1 MTDFYNEAGE
11 KVEGFSKEEMEAKLK
26 EQQDA
31 EAAKEADKQK
41 NFEKLRQET
50 EEANKKTKEAEDK
63 LIAKEQ
69 EIVQKERDKLV
80 DAISEGNKE
89 LKDKIQHHVK
99 RFEAEIK
106 TPEDFQRILSDAY
119 TLSAGQQMP
128 DKLNSVIS
136 SAGASG
142 GNAGGGHKVSFKN
155 PEAMEVAKKMG
166 LTEEEIIEA
175 NK

>member
-1 MTDFYNEAGE
+1 MKFFNEEGVE
-11 KVEGFSKEEMEAKLK
+11 VEGFSKEEMEAKLK

-31 EAAKEADKQK
+31 EVAKQADKQK
-41 NFEKLRQET
+41 NFDQLRQEK
-50 EEANKKTKEAEDK
+50 EEAEKKATDAQTA
-63 LIAKEQ
+63 LTTKEQ

-106 TPEDFQRILSDAY
+106 TPEDFQRVLSDAY

-128 DKLNSVIS
+128 DKLNNVIS

-142 GNAGGGHKVSFKN
+142 GKNDGAPKVPLSN
-155 PEAMEVAKKMG
+155 PEAMSVAKKMG
-166 LTEEEIIEA
+166 LTEEEIIQA
-175 NK
+175 NL